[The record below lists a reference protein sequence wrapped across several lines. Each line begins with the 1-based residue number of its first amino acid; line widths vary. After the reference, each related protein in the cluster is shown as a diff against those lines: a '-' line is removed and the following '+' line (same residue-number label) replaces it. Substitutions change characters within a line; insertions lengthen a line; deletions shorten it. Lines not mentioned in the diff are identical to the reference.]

1 MTPNPRTTN
10 KKIPHCIRSQGRVH
24 SGVCFEKS
32 ASNAYIVPC
41 DERGCHALLRSF
53 SHHSRKKVYDFAQLH
68 FRKTPIFSH
77 NTATLVVGRITVNK
91 AQRSVT
97 APRVQIPVIHT
108 KRNQIGSEQ
117 FKRIPR
123 GKRQHFPAVP
133 TSTFFAVDRYAS
145 YRTDWGEIYEN
156 GGLILSDRY
165 TTSNAI
171 HQGSKLP
178 EAELPAFFDWLY
190 DLEYGKMGLPRPDLV
205 LYLDVDLPTSLKR
218 MQHRQEKQ
226 NTKADIHEQD
236 EAYLENCLRIGRL
249 AAAHYGWTVV
259 PFMKDGA
266 ERELE
271 EKHEEIFSIIRSAL

>member
-1 MTPNPRTTN
+1 MA
-10 KKIPHCIRSQGRVH
+10 KGKLIVLEGIDG
-24 SGVCFEKS
+24 SGKS
-32 ASNAYIVPC
+32 AQYRRLCARFDEAGMAYHHIVFPRYDQESSALIRMYLNGAFGTHPSDVNAY
-41 DERGCHALLRSF
+41 A
-53 SHHSRKKVYDFAQLH
+53 A
-68 FRKTPIFSH
+68 
-77 NTATLVVGRITVNK
+77 
-91 AQRSVT
+91 
-97 APRVQIPVIHT
+97 
-108 KRNQIGSEQ
+108 
-117 FKRIPR
+117 
-123 GKRQHFPAVP
+123 
-133 TSTFFAVDRYAS
+133 STFFAVDRYAS
-145 YRTDWGEIYEN
+145 YP
-156 GGLILSDRY
+156 
-165 TTSNAI
+165 TSNAI

-218 MQHRQEKQ
+218 MQHRQEKL

-266 ERELE
+266 ERALE